1 MTEVIAVLFDRM
13 FWMIRNIFLQGGL
26 FHLFQNGRT
35 IIFLI
40 KNFDKRILS
49 LISIVHCISDPRAFI
64 YPQTVKILN
73 LLRNI
78 KMLNFADLVLF

>member
-13 FWMIRNIFLQGGL
+13 FDSKHFFARRALSLVSKWP
-26 FHLFQNGRT
+26 T

-40 KNFDKRILS
+40 KNYFDKRILS
-49 LISIVHCISDPRAFI
+49 LISIVPCISDPGAFI

-78 KMLNFADLVLF
+78 KMLNFAYLVLF